1 MNWFYQEKQ
10 PQNLTF
16 ANVLNQLDKT
26 IDAAI
31 YKVYIFC
38 CLSICEKNSDSF
50 LVTVGSKNKFV
61 KKKKTVA
68 VYSYF
73 FQYVMQI
80 LWIKFFWYFI
90 PKNFKSNLIMLTFNF
105 YYSK

>member
-61 KKKKTVA
+61 KKKNSSGLQLLFSVRYANSLDKIFLIFYTEEFQKQFNYA
-68 VYSYF
+68 YF
-73 FQYVMQI
+73 
-80 LWIKFFWYFI
+80 
-90 PKNFKSNLIMLTFNF
+90 
-105 YYSK
+105 